1 MAYTQTPGRE
11 KLPPGNN
18 IPDEFKTN
26 NEPPVTPKVKEK
38 PKTTVT
44 PSNNPNTTKNVAV
57 KSKAILNSNS
67 EMAVQQAG
75 FDAKSEAGYSGYETS
90 QARKTVAMGTINSG
104 GSSFNFI
111 TGEEKVAPY
120 GFNYTAPKNGVPGKI
135 TNPKTNQLV
144 KTAYGTN
151 TNDTYTGSFKN
162 PKEVLS
168 EAQLYQSFVK
178 DSVADQTN
186 KRKNL
191 AVLKNTK
198 KVAGS

>member
-1 MAYTQTPGRE
+1 MAYTQNPGRE
-11 KLPPGNN
+11 PLPPGNN
-18 IPDEFKTN
+18 IPKEFKQN
-26 NEPPVTPKVKEK
+26 NEPPVATKVKEK

-44 PSNNPNTTKNVAV
+44 PSNNPNTVKNTADR
-57 KSKAILNSNS
+57 SKAILNSNS
-67 EMAVQQAG
+67 EMATQQAG

-90 QARKTVAMGTINSG
+90 QARKTVAMGTIKSG

-111 TGEEKVAPY
+111 TGEEGVTPY

-135 TNPKTNQLV
+135 TNPKTNQVV

-168 EAQLYQSFVK
+168 EKQLYQSYVK
-178 DSVADQTN
+178 DSVADQTG

-198 KVAGS
+198 KVAGN